1 MRLSGGDCKA
11 NAVVDVRISLCV
23 MYDSHPTSHA
33 HGKSSKLHWFFI
45 HNTKGTLMG
54 KQTGVS
60 EYCYIINYPQICSHR
75 KHTRGLC
82 LIKMRG

>member
-33 HGKSSKLHWFFI
+33 HGKSTNSIGFRF
-45 HNTKGTLMG
+45 TTQKG
-54 KQTGVS
+54 
-60 EYCYIINYPQICSHR
+60 R
-75 KHTRGLC
+75 
-82 LIKMRG
+82 